1 MDTGVCVHAG
11 ALTNQ
16 VTEHTARRS
25 KMMKANT
32 QVAAQQART
41 APSLLQ
47 VRVAAAVQQTKVADS
62 TCGQPSRRLQRSRL
76 CAAAAGMQRSVGATP
91 ARSALLHER

>member
-1 MDTGVCVHAG
+1 
-11 ALTNQ
+11 
-16 VTEHTARRS
+16 
-25 KMMKANT
+25 MKANT

-47 VRVAAAVQQTKVADS
+47 VRVAAAVQRRTKVADS